1 MMQDNT
7 KRMSWILRIL
17 AFVMLFT
24 ALLVILSS
32 DFGAKYISS
41 DEEAAGARVAKF
53 SIDTDFTELE
63 QSIPLQLSPGSSEE
77 ILFTVTNNSE
87 VDVAFFA
94 AVELEGNLPLELT
107 VTKADTAVLEEMS
120 ILDSPME
127 WEDEL
132 KSNGQSLT
140 YKMTVSWI
148 KGAAQ
153 YEYAG
158 GVGAIGLSVRAEQER
173 EGGRYGAEK

>member
-7 KRMSWILRIL
+7 KKMSWILRIL
-17 AFVMLFT
+17 AFATLFT
-24 ALLVILSS
+24 ALFVLLPS

-41 DEEAAGARVAKF
+41 DEEAKGARVAKF

-63 QSIPLQLSPGSSEE
+63 QSIPLHLAPGSVEE

-87 VDVAFFA
+87 VDVDCFA
-94 AVELEGNLPLELT
+94 VVELEGNLPLELT
-107 VTKADTAVLEEMS
+107 VTKEEVPVLEKMS
-120 ILDSPME
+120 ILDSPIE
-127 WEDEL
+127 WKDEL

-148 KGAAQ
+148 EGATQ

-158 GVGAIGLSVRAEQER
+158 GVGAIGLSVRAEQKR
-173 EGGRYGAEK
+173 